1 MHSYSRNFIIILLWS
16 FFLWELF
23 LQFPFCLIRQLIPNV
38 LNSKYPFVQAPP
50 HAGCRKSLLVTFQGS
65 FWTQCWETK
74 FRDLPILSRITNIC
88 YSGLKEYCKYCNYN
102 KIKSNIFTWMNFFT
116 SGSLFNRHPAHDS
129 TLTEWGTDSSSSISS
144 SSAKTWPT
152 SNNVTAILNK
162 SRFFD
167 RVHIMTLCSSWRA
180 IIGKVYIFFRL
191 SSINN

>member
-88 YSGLKEYCKYCNYN
+88 YSGLKEYCKIIKFIAIIN
-102 KIKSNIFTWMNFFT
+102 KLNARFLPGWISSPQEACSIVTRRMTQLLLNEAPILLRQFRPLQRKHDQQAITSRQYWIKAD
-116 SGSLFNRHPAHDS
+116 SLTGS
-129 TLTEWGTDSSSSISS
+129 TL
-144 SSAKTWPT
+144 WPCA
-152 SNNVTAILNK
+152 VVGEL
-162 SRFFD
+162 
-167 RVHIMTLCSSWRA
+167 
-180 IIGKVYIFFRL
+180 
-191 SSINN
+191 